1 MLTPEQTEG
10 LQAAFEQLA
19 EPLVETLV
27 ADIARRVSRAG
38 QLTSTA
44 AYQVWRAQQL
54 GKSRDFVEKAVADW
68 LKISIPEVRKLFRQA
83 AETGYDFDIASLPRE
98 AVPFA
103 ENASVQQIVDA
114 AVKLAEEGLQNIT
127 QTMGFAGPG
136 GKTSPLTDAYLQS
149 ADYAFLQVSSGALD
163 YGTAIRRACTNL
175 AAQGIRSIDYESG
188 RSASLE
194 AAVRRD
200 MMGGLGLMTEQ
211 ISQKNHDELGCN
223 GWEISAHAASAPDHE
238 PVQGRQYSDEAYARL
253 NASLRRRIGTL
264 NCGHN
269 PSPIILGV
277 NAPQYSETELRK
289 FREDNEKGVSY
300 EGRHYTLYEATQKQR
315 AIERAIR
322 AQKRRLTV
330 AENQPGAGQEEA
342 AARLAALRRQYRD
355 FSAKTGLR
363 TEDERLFV
371 SGFGRKGA
379 GQTGDRHGRKWYNK
393 GNGSSRL
400 ADTSLQRIPVTP
412 EAIEAVP
419 LVESSLLSPERST
432 QLQQAHQ
439 QLLRR
444 VMQEPVGTEAAAF
457 YRMNMEELSFRV
469 GTIDTVKAE
478 NFRTPYIAMH
488 NHPDGLTFSEM
499 DIDRFISFRN
509 MKILTAV
516 GNDGSLYWLEK
527 SNRVNLLEYVR
538 FLNRVESKHPN
549 RLKSPEEYLRYI
561 YEILEGGEQYGVIYR
576 EQRRSSN

>member
-44 AYQVWRAQQL
+44 AYQIWRAQQL

-68 LKISIPEVRKLFRQA
+68 LKISVPEVRKLFRQA

-98 AVPFA
+98 AAPFA
-103 ENASVQQIVDA
+103 ENASVRQITDA

-127 QTMGFAGPG
+127 QPMGYIGPD
-136 GKTSPLTDAYLQS
+136 GKFSPLTDAYLQS

-163 YGTAIRRACTNL
+163 YSTAIRRACTNL
-175 AAQGIRSIDYESG
+175 ASQGIRSIDYESG
-188 RSASLE
+188 VHTSLE

-200 MMGGLGLMTEQ
+200 MMGGLGLMVEQ
-211 ISQKNHDELGCN
+211 ISQTNHDDLGCD

-238 PVQGRQYSDEAYARL
+238 PIQGRQYPDEEYNRL

-269 PSPIILGV
+269 ASPIILGV
-277 NAPQYSETELRK
+277 NAPQYSESELRK
-289 FREDNEKGVSY
+289 FREDNEKGVTY

-322 AQKRRLTV
+322 AQKRRLTA

-363 TEDERLFV
+363 TEEERLFV
-371 SGFGRKGA
+371 AGFGRREAARAEKSAKKQLETARKNAIIEAEIREVGNLAKQAKIHLIPRPVNIDALDFDDAHVNQERGHNVTREEAVQWIRQAAISVTVWNGRYERYYSADGVTYVDLENKLIRTAYTA
-379 GQTGDRHGRKWYNK
+379 GQFDEH
-393 GNGSSRL
+393 
-400 ADTSLQRIPVTP
+400 
-412 EAIEAVP
+412 
-419 LVESSLLSPERST
+419 
-432 QLQQAHQ
+432 
-439 QLLRR
+439 
-444 VMQEPVGTEAAAF
+444 
-457 YRMNMEELSFRV
+457 
-469 GTIDTVKAE
+469 VKALME
-478 NFRTPYIAMH
+478 VLAKH
-488 NHPDGLTFSEM
+488 GL
-499 DIDRFISFRN
+499 
-509 MKILTAV
+509 L
-516 GNDGSLYWLEK
+516 
-527 SNRVNLLEYVR
+527 
-538 FLNRVESKHPN
+538 
-549 RLKSPEEYLRYI
+549 
-561 YEILEGGEQYGVIYR
+561 
-576 EQRRSSN
+576 

>member
-44 AYQVWRAQQL
+44 AYQIWRAQQL

-68 LKISIPEVRKLFRQA
+68 LKISVPEVRKLFRQA

-98 AVPFA
+98 AAPFA
-103 ENASVQQIVDA
+103 ENASVRQITDA

-127 QTMGFAGPG
+127 QTMGYIGPD
-136 GKTSPLTDAYLQS
+136 GKFSPLTDAYLQS

-175 AAQGIRSIDYESG
+175 ASQGIRSIDYESG
-188 RSASLE
+188 VHTSLE

-200 MMGGLGLMTEQ
+200 MMGGLGLMVEQ
-211 ISQKNHDELGCN
+211 ISQTNHDDLGCD

-238 PVQGRQYSDEAYARL
+238 PIQGRQYPDEEYNRL

-269 PSPIILGV
+269 ASPIILGV
-277 NAPQYSETELRK
+277 NAPQYSESELRK
-289 FREDNEKGVSY
+289 FREDNEKGVTY

-322 AQKRRLTV
+322 AQKRRLAV

-342 AARLAALRRQYRD
+342 AAKLSALRRQYRD

-363 TEDERLFV
+363 TEEERLFV
-371 SGFGRKGA
+371 AGFGKEKS
-379 GQTGDRHGRKWYNK
+379 GQTGDRRARKWYNK

-412 EAIEAVP
+412 EAIEAIP
-419 LVESSLLSPERST
+419 LVESSLLSPERSA
-432 QLQQAHQ
+432 QLRQAHQ

-488 NHPDGLTFSEM
+488 NHPDGLTFSEA
-499 DIDRFISFRN
+499 DISSFLQMRN

-516 GNDGSLYWLEK
+516 GNDGTVYMLEK
-527 SNRVNLLEYVR
+527 LPSFSLIDFLKFANEVEVRRTDRMESVDKYLEYIQE
-538 FLNRVESKHPN
+538 L
-549 RLKSPEEYLRYI
+549 LK
-561 YEILEGGEQYGVIYR
+561 GGEQYGLRYTEGR
-576 EQRRSSN
+576 GTG